1 MKSKKSKQ
9 QKKERRDNETA
20 AAEAAAEAART
31 DDDAAEAAESGG
43 EQAGAGADAVL
54 EQLRAQID
62 DLNNK
67 ILRSK
72 ADLENYRKRAQREF
86 AEIRTSTRANTVA
99 EFLTV
104 YDHFQM
110 AMQHAEE
117 QADFNTL
124 KQGMDMILAEMRKT
138 LENLGVSEVEAV
150 GKPFNPHEHEA
161 MAQEPSE
168 EIPEGHVLRQWKS
181 GFRMGERLLRPATV
195 VVSSGEQK
203 DEAAEKTEQ
212 SENKG

>member
-43 EQAGAGADAVL
+43 EQAGAGTDAVL

-161 MAQEPSE
+161 MAQEPSD